1 MSLDTVVQD
10 IREEAR
16 TRADEIIEE
25 AREQAEEIR
34 EEAEADAEEIREEAD
49 VEVER
54 EIDAERDQKLSSAN
68 LEAKQERLSARRDLL
83 QSVRAD
89 AEAAIADIEGE
100 RRAELTDA
108 LLSAA
113 AGEFADEDTA
123 DVVVY
128 GRPEDRELIEDLLDE
143 YEGFSYAGDRDCLG
157 GVVVESE
164 ASRLRVNNTFD
175 SVFEEVWEDELRSI
189 SERLF
194 EE

>member
-10 IREEAR
+10 IREQAR
-16 TRADEIIEE
+16 TRADEIRQEAEAEADGIIE
-25 AREQAEEIR
+25 A
-34 EEAEADAEEIREEAD
+34 AEADAEEILDEAET
-49 VEVER
+49 EVER
-54 EIDAERDQKLSSAN
+54 EIERERDQKLSSAT
-68 LEAKQERLSARRDLL
+68 LEAKQERLAARRDLL

-108 LLSAA
+108 LLDAA
-113 AGEFADEDTA
+113 AAEFEGEGLE

-128 GRPEDRELIEDLLDE
+128 GRPEDRELIEDLLAD
-143 YEGFSYAGDRDCLG
+143 YEEFSYAGDRDCLG

-164 ASRLRVNNTFD
+164 TSRLRVDNTFD
-175 SVFEEVWEDELRSI
+175 SVFEDVWEDELRSI